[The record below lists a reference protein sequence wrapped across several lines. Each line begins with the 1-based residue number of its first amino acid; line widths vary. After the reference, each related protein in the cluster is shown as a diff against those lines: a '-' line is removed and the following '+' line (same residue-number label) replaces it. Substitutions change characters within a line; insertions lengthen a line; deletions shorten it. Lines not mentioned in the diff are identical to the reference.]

1 MLPLLRLLPMSLRRF
16 LLPAAVIHALQ
27 QQALWLRELELLRR
41 GLECQKQ
48 SRRHGGLRSAQAD
61 LLLTIGDELETLHGW
76 TPLQVDLWLDRLG
89 LWDQEL

>member
-1 MLPLLRLLPMSLRRF
+1 MFPLLRLLPVSLRRC
-16 LLPAAVIHALQ
+16 LLPPAVIHALQ
-27 QQALWLRELELLRR
+27 QQSLWLRELELLRR
-41 GLECQKQ
+41 GLDCQKQ